1 MQRRQF
7 ISVLGG
13 AAILA
18 WVPLAA
24 DAQQPN
30 KLPRLGWLP
39 TFAATS
45 PIYDGFRQG
54 LRELGY
60 VEGKNIIIETKWAEG
75 NLDRLPELA
84 RELARLNVDVML
96 VGGDQGLQAA
106 KEASTTIPIVV
117 SSCDPLDSL
126 VASIA
131 RPGGKATGMTCIS
144 SELVGK
150 RLQMLKEL
158 VPALARVAVLY
169 NPEDRNKAWEYK
181 QIQEAARTLKLTVRA
196 FEARSATEIDHSRAL
211 VIFADALMV
220 YHSVAEPASR
230 DLRLS

>member
-1 MQRRQF
+1 MQRRQL

-39 TFAATS
+39 TFAPTS

-60 VEGKNIIIETKWAEG
+60 VEGKNIIIETRWAEG

-96 VGGDQGLQAA
+96 VGGIKGCRRPRKRPPQFLL
-106 KEASTTIPIVV
+106 
-117 SSCDPLDSL
+117 SCRRATRLTAWLPALRDL
-126 VASIA
+126 AA
-131 RPGGKATGMTCIS
+131 RPLG
-144 SELVGK
+144 
-150 RLQMLKEL
+150 
-158 VPALARVAVLY
+158 
-169 NPEDRNKAWEYK
+169 
-181 QIQEAARTLKLTVRA
+181 
-196 FEARSATEIDHSRAL
+196 
-211 VIFADALMV
+211 
-220 YHSVAEPASR
+220 
-230 DLRLS
+230 

>member
-1 MQRRQF
+1 MSSIKWREF

-18 WVPLAA
+18 WMPLAA

-30 KLPRLGWLP
+30 KLPRLRWLP

-60 VEGKNIIIETKWAEG
+60 VEGKNIIIETRWAEG

-96 VGGDQGLQAA
+96 VGGISAA
-106 KEASTTIPIVV
+106 VHRRTDEDGIRRRIV
-117 SSCDPLDSL
+117 
-126 VASIA
+126 A
-131 RPGGKATGMTCIS
+131 RAGWGICA
-144 SELVGK
+144 
-150 RLQMLKEL
+150 
-158 VPALARVAVLY
+158 
-169 NPEDRNKAWEYK
+169 
-181 QIQEAARTLKLTVRA
+181 
-196 FEARSATEIDHSRAL
+196 
-211 VIFADALMV
+211 
-220 YHSVAEPASR
+220 
-230 DLRLS
+230 